1 MAAPLPAGAL
11 PPPPAPSLP
20 RAADTGSPDRRRQH
34 RARPGLPGQ
43 GAGRGAGCGRVLP
56 AFSGSPPPSYADIE
70 RNDRGG
76 RRPAATSASR
86 GRIQDPATAPR
97 RWRLPRATG
106 TLPLGRAAGG
116 FAPSR
121 PPLRAQRRPPRLPA
135 RSFFLLPLRREE
147 GIGSTP
153 AVPSSPSLPRGGAG
167 RGSCPEAGA
176 VARSRVRFPAGQQ
189 GKALP
194 WNSGRCVPPEP
205 LSPGAERR
213 CRPRLPPPGAAPSA
227 AAPPRNSAG
236 ALSNNKGLEAGRQ
249 AGRDGRPAD
258 ASSGILGAV
267 VDTRAPAKGGG
278 HAVPACH
285 QVLKPH
291 QVKCCEYHTSA
302 CRLIQTVTSSLPTS
316 DLKYKTSF
324 SFP

>member
-56 AFSGSPPPSYADIE
+56 AFSCSPPPSYADIE

-153 AVPSSPSLPRGGAG
+153 AVPSSPSLPRGREGRGGGLAPRLGPWPGAG
-167 RGSCPEAGA
+167 SASLPASKGRLCPGIQGGA
-176 VARSRVRFPAGQQ
+176 S
-189 GKALP
+189 
-194 WNSGRCVPPEP
+194 PPSP

-267 VDTRAPAKGGG
+267 VGTRLLNGRLWNGIAALLSSSSDVSLQRNSPPSVPWLKG
-278 HAVPACH
+278 A
-285 QVLKPH
+285 
-291 QVKCCEYHTSA
+291 
-302 CRLIQTVTSSLPTS
+302 R
-316 DLKYKTSF
+316 
-324 SFP
+324 